1 MAGTTV
7 RPIEPTLPY
16 LVTEVAGHVP
26 RALND
31 LIGAT
36 TVSVKA
42 DDEEYRLRGAGA
54 RNGSTVEFH
63 ERELSSANT
72 DPPVWRIVEQV
83 DGRMVAEPPA

>member
-1 MAGTTV
+1 MAGTSV
-7 RPIEPTLPY
+7 RPVQPTAPY

-26 RALND
+26 LVLDD

-42 DDEEYRLRGAGA
+42 DDEEYRLRGAGT

-63 ERELSSANT
+63 ERELASADT

-83 DGRMVAEPPA
+83 DGRMVAEPQT